1 MWLVDGL
8 RRLWALFNRVMGRI
22 GQFMSTIV
30 LTLVYFGVLWPFAW
44 LAGRWDVGWQEMDA
58 LDLERPF

>member
-1 MWLVDGL
+1 MASVDGL
-8 RRLWALFNRVMGRI
+8 RRLWALFSRVMGRI

-30 LTLVYFGVLWPFAW
+30 LTLVYFGVLWPFA
-44 LAGRWDVGWQEMDA
+44 LMSGRWDVGWQEMDA